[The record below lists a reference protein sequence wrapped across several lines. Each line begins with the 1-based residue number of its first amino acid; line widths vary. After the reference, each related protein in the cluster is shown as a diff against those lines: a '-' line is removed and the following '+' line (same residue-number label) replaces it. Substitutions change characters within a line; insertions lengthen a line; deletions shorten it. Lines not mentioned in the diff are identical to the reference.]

1 MYKRWVSVSEG
12 HYQPLRALATMNVSW
27 LQRLL
32 HSPLPRLLIRRNPRA
47 SINSTPAVPGAKANV
62 FGRLTLLEKG
72 IVFSSLSFLALESF
86 RRRRQHALVHASTKV
101 EDLLEQADYLH
112 ENGDVEKLYEYLS
125 QYKDSEDAELLWRI
139 ARAWRDMAQLSSTTP
154 ADKKRIV
161 YESREF
167 AIKAL
172 EKDELCWAAH
182 KWYAVCL
189 SDVGDYEGIKVKIGN
204 AYIIKDHFQRAVELN
219 PKDATTIHLIG
230 LWYYMFADMPWY
242 QKKIASTLFAAL
254 PPATYEEALLY
265 FQKAEEVD
273 PNFYS
278 KNLLYLG
285 KSYLKLKNQELGLYW
300 ISKAKDYPA
309 RSEEDQQVHKEAS
322 DILKSLGR

>member
-1 MYKRWVSVSEG
+1 MAQISTV
-12 HYQPLRALATMNVSW
+12 
-27 LQRLL
+27 
-32 HSPLPRLLIRRNPRA
+32 
-47 SINSTPAVPGAKANV
+47 TPA
-62 FGRLTLLEKG
+62 E
-72 IVFSSLSFLALESF
+72 
-86 RRRRQHALVHASTKV
+86 
-101 EDLLEQADYLH
+101 
-112 ENGDVEKLYEYLS
+112 
-125 QYKDSEDAELLWRI
+125 
-139 ARAWRDMAQLSSTTP
+139 
-154 ADKKRIV
+154 KKRMV

-167 AIKAL
+167 AKKAL

-182 KWYAVCL
+182 KWYGVCL

-204 AYIIKDHFQRAVELN
+204 AYIIKEHFQRAIELN

-254 PPATYEEALLY
+254 PPATFEEALVY
-265 FQKAEEVD
+265 FQMAEEAD

-285 KSYLKLKNQELGLYW
+285 KSYLKLKNNELGLFW

-322 DILKSLGR
+322 DILKSMGR